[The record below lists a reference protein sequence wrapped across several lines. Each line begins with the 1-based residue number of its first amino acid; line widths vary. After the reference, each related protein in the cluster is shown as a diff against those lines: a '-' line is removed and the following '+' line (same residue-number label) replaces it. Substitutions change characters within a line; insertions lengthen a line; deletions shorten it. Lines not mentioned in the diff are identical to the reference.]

1 MTLRDWRRWYEKI
14 WEIEPEDDATLSD
27 LRWAVAFALIKFH
40 DNVETAAHVISGL
53 NWDRKGDV
61 PRLQVLAAKIEAQ
74 VDADE
79 KAMRERLQS
88 DFNADVEL
96 D

>member
-27 LRWAVAFALIKFH
+27 LRWAVAFALTKFN
-40 DNVETAAHVISGL
+40 DNAETTAHVISGL
-53 NWDRKGDV
+53 CWDRKDDV
-61 PRLQVLAAKIEAQ
+61 PHLQALTAKIKVQ